1 MRASGSP
8 PPAPRGSPWHE
19 ERPWLHPPGTWGRGG
34 QTWGAGRNKGR
45 KRGTCRRRRAG
56 PTGGDPFRGWSGFGA
71 RVCLLD
77 SRLKS
82 WIKKPHEVE
91 GFGGRPDFFARALYG
106 HNTGISRLCTQMCS
120 FSQNDNAMPC
130 RGLQCDA
137 LQGLAMRYISTKL
150 VQHLGRRKPLAATL
164 AKSGLSAAP
173 MGVGGGPTGGRV
185 AGAATCSPED
195 VTGLATNS
203 PTREGED

>member
-34 QTWGAGRNKGR
+34 QTWGDGRNKGR

-150 VQHLGRRKPLAATL
+150 VQHLGRRKIRFVSCTHGRWWGSDRWA
-164 AKSGLSAAP
+164 
-173 MGVGGGPTGGRV
+173 GGGSGNVLPRGRHRI
-185 AGAATCSPED
+185 GNKQSNK
-195 VTGLATNS
+195 GRGRLS
-203 PTREGED
+203 L